1 MTEDIFAR
9 AQLAIERR
17 TSRQLPHASFL
28 QVQCSMDIF
37 VPPGWMTRTEL
48 VNLTGQALVKDEWLG
63 AMPTTAELLR
73 ADLELRAMLMPDRR
87 DAIRRARAGL
97 EVRSPERVLSEN
109 LAELLAGEKA
119 KEPRKTDMHDHVV
132 AVLRTQL
139 CSGIIPAAVK
149 TPEGLIVDIPPPF
162 WQGDRAI
169 PAFDT
174 EEATV
179 YHGPEIQT
187 ATERVF
193 KRADTGRV
201 LFKRAEA
208 NAWLASLDAR
218 PTTTIAATRRAT
230 EWFRTEVRNG
240 EKRCTRDEYCAEMV
254 QRFKLSKRQAVL
266 IWSSEAPKSW
276 RQSGRLKRP

>member
-1 MTEDIFAR
+1 MTEFFAR

-28 QVQCSMDIF
+28 QVHCSMDIF

-73 ADLELRAMLMPDRR
+73 ADLELRAMLMPERKEMLFVGPGS
-87 DAIRRARAGL
+87 GL

-109 LAELLAGEKA
+109 LAGTSWPA
-119 KEPRKTDMHDHVV
+119 KRQRNQETDMHDHVV

-162 WQGDRAI
+162 WQGSRAI

-179 YHGPEIQT
+179 YHGPEIGTTQNVCSSELIRDVYCSS
-187 ATERVF
+187 ER
-193 KRADTGRV
+193 
-201 LFKRAEA
+201 
-208 NAWLASLDAR
+208 R
-218 PTTTIAATRRAT
+218 PTHGLPVSMRDRRRRSRPQQGPPNGF
-230 EWFRTEVRNG
+230 ELKSRNG
-240 EKRCTRDEYCAEMV
+240 EKTLHPRRILRGNGAT
-254 QRFKLSKRQAVL
+254 
-266 IWSSEAPKSW
+266 I
-276 RQSGRLKRP
+276 